1 MVNLFRFIPL
11 QYTGISLR
19 SCTVRTCTGTVLAYN
34 CVWGFDFVG
43 VPGSGG
49 TQYTQEFSVLA
60 ELKLKTS

>member
-11 QYTGISLR
+11 QYTVPVSH
-19 SCTVRTCTGTVLAYN
+19 SDPVQYVRVPDN